1 MLLQTYQTILQ
12 VAPVLAIFAIFS
24 TGCDPA
30 KPNVYEIPKEE
41 RSATVTTQPDQ
52 TTAPPIADPAKMQ
65 ILPGMQ
71 EAANSA
77 PELSYKVP
85 EGWQELEPSGI
96 RKGNFK
102 INSNSGAAEVTILTF
117 PGDVGGTLANINRWR
132 DQIGLEPA
140 TAENIDQFGEPYEI
154 AKHRALYVR
163 LEGETQSI
171 LAAVLPFHGNT
182 WFFKMLGD
190 TPAVLANDKAMQ
202 QFLDSVQFGDHVH

>member
-1 MLLQTYQTILQ
+1 MFLQNYQNALHISAFSAIVILL
-12 VAPVLAIFAIFS
+12 S
-24 TGCDPA
+24 GCEPEQ
-30 KPNVYEIPKEE
+30 PTVYEIPKEE
-41 RSATVTTQPDQ
+41 RSVEITIKPEQSATQS
-52 TTAPPIADPAKMQ
+52 AADSAKMQ

-71 EAANSA
+71 KAADSA
-77 PELSYKVP
+77 PEISYSVP
-85 EGWQELEPSGI
+85 EGWEELEPSGI
-96 RKGNFK
+96 RKGDFK
-102 INSNSGAAEVTILTF
+102 VHSDIGSIEVTILTF

-190 TPAVLANDKAMQ
+190 TPAVLANDEAMK
-202 QFLDSVQFGDHVH
+202 QFLDSVQFGDHAH

>member
-12 VAPVLAIFAIFS
+12 VTPILAIFTIFS

-30 KPNVYEIPKEE
+30 KPTVYEIPKEE
-41 RSATVTTQPDQ
+41 RSATVTSQPDQ
-52 TTAPPIADPAKMQ
+52 TTVPPITDPTKMQ
-65 ILPGMQ
+65 VLPGMQ

-102 INSNSGAAEVTILTF
+102 ISSNSETAEVTILTF

-132 DQIGLEPA
+132 GQIGLSPVASED
-140 TAENIDQFGEPYEI
+140 IGEFSESCEI
-154 AKHRALYVR
+154 ARHKGLYVR
-163 LEGETQSI
+163 LKGETQSVLGAI
-171 LAAVLPFHGNT
+171 LPVHGNT

-190 TPAVLANDKAMQ
+190 TSVVLANETSMK
-202 QFLDSVQFGDHVH
+202 QFLNSVQFMDHAH